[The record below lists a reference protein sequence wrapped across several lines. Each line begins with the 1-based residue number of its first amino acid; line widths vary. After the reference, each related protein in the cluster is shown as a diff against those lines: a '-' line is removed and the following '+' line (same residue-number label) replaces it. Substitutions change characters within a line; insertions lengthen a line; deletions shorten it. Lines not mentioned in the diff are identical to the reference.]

1 MGAPVAGGL
10 GAAAAMSEQMVALTD
25 RANIMTAYLPRQI
38 AWQAAAATEEGRELA
53 AEMQEQAIGGL
64 DPVLAF
70 MDEQR
75 AAFAR
80 DVSRER
86 AAVIEALARERI
98 AVLASLDTERT
109 EVFQEIA
116 DERRAVL
123 RELNTITLAAIERFM
138 ADTRL
143 VVDEGFVSL
152 DGSIDRI
159 VSRIVRLLVL
169 PAAILLALVIVAM
182 IWVRSTVNRMLAIW
196 ESRVDRSS

>member
-64 DPVLAF
+64 DPVLGF

-86 AAVIEALARERI
+86 AAVLEALARERI
-98 AVLASLDTERT
+98 AVLASLETERN
-109 EVFQEIA
+109 EVFREIS

-123 RELNTITLAAIERFM
+123 LELNTITLAAIERFM

-152 DGSIDRI
+152 DSSIDRI